1 VRDTK
6 IPFGERD
13 GVMLRAFEVE
23 NGLACNCICPGCRKA
38 LIAANGGL
46 KVIPH
51 FRHVQAEDCWRGY
64 KEGVRRAAIAVIAKY
79 RPLWLPAF
87 SGRESAAAAS
97 GKVFFRDIGFSAKP
111 VAAEVVERFVDLGDV
126 RAHAVLTVQGHRLL
140 VRIKISPR
148 AEHARYELLR
158 GLADSSLEIDLSNL
172 SLEQISDP
180 KVFETA
186 VLADHSNRS
195 WIRSLRSELLAKRA
209 QQELEADVQVEND
222 HWEKEQARRE
232 AFERAEQEKK
242 AVLAQA
248 RATALEGHRQEQLAK
263 AEEQRAA
270 GIPGK
275 DDRGARVQREELI
288 IRQTIRAAQEWGGK
302 AVECSACLLLNPP
315 GSRFCS
321 YCSNDASTMFRVL
334 ISSEVATTIHHRM
347 RSSAKPDRSLRAA
360 PVLLVQPDPFKI
372 N

>member
-1 VRDTK
+1 MRDTK

-13 GVMLRAFEVE
+13 GHMLRAFEVE

-51 FRHVQAEDCWRGY
+51 FRHVQAEDCARGY
-64 KEGVRRAAIAVIAKY
+64 KDGVRRAAIAVIANHS
-79 RPLWLPAF
+79 PLWLPAF
-87 SGRESAAAAS
+87 SSRESASATS
-97 GKVFFRDIGFSAKP
+97 GKVLFRDIGFSAKP
-111 VAAEVVERFVDLGDV
+111 VAAEAVERFVDMGGV
-126 RAHAVLTVQGHRLL
+126 RAHAVLTAQGHRLL

-148 AEHARYELLR
+148 AEHTRYELLR
-158 GLADSSLEIDLSNL
+158 GLPDSAIEIDLSNL
-172 SLEQISDP
+172 SLEQINDP

-195 WIRSLRSELLAKRA
+195 WIRSLRAELLAKRA
-209 QQELEADVQVEND
+209 HQELVADVQAEND
-222 HWEKEQARRE
+222 RWEKEQARRE

-242 AVLAQA
+242 AALAQA
-248 RATALEGHRQEQLAK
+248 RATALEAHRQEQLAK
-263 AEEQRAA
+263 AEGQRAA
-270 GIPGK
+270 GIPGN

-288 IRQTIRAAQEWGGK
+288 VRQTIRAVQEWGGK

-321 YCSNDASTMFRVL
+321 YCTSDASTMSRVL

-347 RSSAKPDRSLRAA
+347 RSSAKPERSLRAA
-360 PVLLVQPDPFKI
+360 PVLLVQPAPFKVD
-372 N
+372 

>member
-1 VRDTK
+1 MRDTK

-13 GVMLRAFEVE
+13 GMMLRACEVE

-64 KEGVRRAAIAVIAKY
+64 REGVRRAAIAVIAKH

-87 SGRESAAAAS
+87 TGRESTSAAS
-97 GKVFFRDIGFSAKP
+97 GKVFFRDIGFNAQP
-111 VAAEVVERFVDLGDV
+111 VAAEVVERFVDMGGV
-126 RAHAVLTVQGHRLL
+126 RAHAVLSVQGHRLL

-148 AEHARYELLR
+148 AEYARYELLR
-158 GLADSSLEIDLSNL
+158 GLADSVMEIDLSPL
-172 SLEQISDP
+172 SLEQINDA

-209 QQELEADVQVEND
+209 HQELEADVHAENVR
-222 HWEKEQARRE
+222 WEQEQARRK

-242 AVLAQA
+242 AALEQA
-248 RATALEGHRQEQLAK
+248 RATALEAHRLLQLAK
-263 AEEQRAA
+263 AEQQRAA

-275 DDRGARVQREELI
+275 DDRSARVQREELI
-288 IRQTIRAAQEWGGK
+288 VKLTIRAAQEWGGN

-315 GSRFCS
+315 DSSFCT
-321 YCSNDASTMFRVL
+321 YCSSDTSTMSRVV
-334 ISSEVATTIHHRM
+334 ISSGVATTIHHQM
-347 RSSAKPDRSLRAA
+347 RSSVKPDRSLKAA
-360 PVLLVQPDPFKI
+360 PVLLVYPEPFAAG
-372 N
+372 